1 MALRRAL
8 RTSGSERPA
17 PAADA
22 APLPIN
28 WANVLASFAD
38 AVIVVDLACG
48 VTFVNQAGES
58 LVGVSASQVRGR
70 SLQELLAGDVWLL
83 AMVQETLA
91 LGHGHRRGEG
101 LLSVLDATI
110 PIAATVSPLFDAVGT
125 LEGATLLLRNLR
137 ARRNLEELGRYA
149 DRSSGLELLSAGLAH
164 EIKNPLGAIKGAAQL
179 LVRNPTVHADTLRE
193 HVRIIVREVDRLA
206 RLLDELRDL
215 SQPASLRSEAVNIHR
230 VLKAVLDLARQTPEW
245 KATRLALGFDPS
257 LPDVLGD
264 EGKLVQVFLNLV
276 INAVQ
281 AMNGNGTLAISTRM
295 VTDYH
300 VRGTRSARGRF
311 LSVDIEDTGP
321 GLGASDPGHLF
332 APFFTTKAG
341 GSGLGLAVCQQIVGQ
356 HAGHI
361 WLRDRRRGS
370 GAVAQVMLPLAP
382 PANLP

>member
-8 RTSGSERPA
+8 RTT
-17 PAADA
+17 DA
-22 APLPIN
+22 ARAAPDVPAGSAPIN

-38 AVIVVDLACG
+38 AVLVVDIG
-48 VTFVNQAGES
+48 SIVTFVNQAGES
-58 LVGVSASQVRGR
+58 LTGISASQARGR
-70 SLQELLAGDVWLL
+70 ALQDLLAGDVWLL

-101 LLSVLDATI
+101 LLSVFDATI
-110 PIAATVSPLFDAVGT
+110 PVAATVSPLFDAVGT
-125 LEGATLLLRNLR
+125 LEGATLLLRDLR

-149 DRSSGLELLSAGLAH
+149 ERSSGLELLSAGLAH
-164 EIKNPLGAIKGAAQL
+164 EIKNPLGAIKGVAQL
-179 LVRNPTVHADTLRE
+179 LVRTPSARDDGLRE
-193 HVRIIVREVDRLA
+193 HVEIIVREVDRLA
-206 RLLDELRDL
+206 HLLDELRDL
-215 SQPASLRSEAVNIHR
+215 SQPAPLRAEAVNIHR
-230 VLKAVLDLARQTPEW
+230 VLKAVLDLARQSPDW
-245 KATRLALGFDPS
+245 KATRLALRFDPS

-281 AMNGNGTLAISTRM
+281 AMNGTGTLGISTRM

-300 VRGTRSARGRF
+300 VRGIRSARGRF
-311 LSVDIEDTGP
+311 LSVDVEDTGP
-321 GLGASDPGHLF
+321 GLGTSDPGHLF
-332 APFFTTKAG
+332 APFFTTKPG

-361 WLRDRRRGS
+361 WLRDRRRAT

-382 PANLP
+382 PATSS

>member
-1 MALRRAL
+1 MVLRRAL
-8 RTSGSERPA
+8 RTTGPARPG
-17 PAADA
+17 PGAAD
-22 APLPIN
+22 PLRIN

-38 AVIVVDLACG
+38 AVIVVDLACA
-48 VTFVNQAGES
+48 VSFLNQAGES
-58 LVGVSASQVRGR
+58 LVGVSTGQARGR
-70 SLQELLAGDVWLL
+70 ALKDLLAGDVWLL
-83 AMVQETLA
+83 AMVEETLT

-101 LLSVLDATI
+101 LLSSLDAPI
-110 PIAATVSPLFDAVGT
+110 PVAATVSPLFDALGA
-125 LEGATLLLRNLR
+125 LEGATVLLRDLR

-179 LVRNPTVHADTLRE
+179 LVRNPAVSGDTLRE
-193 HVRIIVREVDRLA
+193 HVQIIVREVDRLS

-215 SQPASLRSEAVNIHR
+215 SQPAPLRAEAVNIHR
-230 VLKAVLDLARQTPEW
+230 VLKAVLDLARQSPDW
-245 KATRLALGFDPS
+245 KTTRLLLRFDPS

-281 AMNGNGTLAISTRM
+281 AMGGAGTLAISTRM

-300 VRGTRSARGRF
+300 VRGTRTARGRF

-332 APFFTTKAG
+332 APFFTTKPG

-356 HAGHI
+356 HAGHV
-361 WLRDRRRGS
+361 WLRDRRRGI

-382 PANLP
+382 SANPP